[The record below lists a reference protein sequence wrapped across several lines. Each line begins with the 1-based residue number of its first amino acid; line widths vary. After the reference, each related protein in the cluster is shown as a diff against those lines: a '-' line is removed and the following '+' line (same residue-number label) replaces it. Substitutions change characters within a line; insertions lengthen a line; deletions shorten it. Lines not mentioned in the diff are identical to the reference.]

1 MLEQILHR
9 RNIENALLQVTSN
22 KGSGGIDGMQT
33 DELRDYL
40 NGNWTQLRGQI
51 LSGIYKPD
59 PVRKVEIPKPQGG
72 KRMLGIP
79 TVLDRLI
86 QQAVAQWLGPQYEGQ
101 FSKNSYGF
109 RPRKNAHQAVL
120 QGQRQLQ
127 EGKEWV
133 IELDLEKFFDRVNHD
148 RLMSTLSKKVTDK
161 RTLKL
166 IRSYLTSGIMEGG
179 IISQRTEGMPQ
190 GSPLS
195 PLLSNIVLDELDK
208 ELEKRGHAFVRYAD
222 DCSIYVRSK
231 ASAKRVSESI
241 IKYIEG
247 RLLLKVNREKT
258 KISRPWQSTLLGFS
272 FYKQKGEW
280 QIRIAEKS
288 ISRIKEKCRAIT
300 SRSNG
305 LSERKR
311 IEKLKPVVLGWVNYF
326 GIAKA
331 RSVMQGLDEFVRTRL
346 RVCNWKA
353 WKRPRS
359 RIRNLLKLGASKRNA
374 YEWGNSSKAY
384 CRVAHSPILSR
395 TLNNQYFVKQGYIG
409 FYNTYHLRKEA
420 QLSIF

>member
-33 DELRDYL
+33 DDLRDSL

-109 RPRKNAHQAVL
+109 RPKKNAHQAVL
-120 QGQRQLQ
+120 RGQRHLQ

-179 IISQRTEGMPQ
+179 IIS
-190 GSPLS
+190 
-195 PLLSNIVLDELDK
+195 
-208 ELEKRGHAFVRYAD
+208 
-222 DCSIYVRSK
+222 
-231 ASAKRVSESI
+231 
-241 IKYIEG
+241 
-247 RLLLKVNREKT
+247 
-258 KISRPWQSTLLGFS
+258 
-272 FYKQKGEW
+272 
-280 QIRIAEKS
+280 
-288 ISRIKEKCRAIT
+288 
-300 SRSNG
+300 
-305 LSERKR
+305 
-311 IEKLKPVVLGWVNYF
+311 
-326 GIAKA
+326 
-331 RSVMQGLDEFVRTRL
+331 
-346 RVCNWKA
+346 
-353 WKRPRS
+353 
-359 RIRNLLKLGASKRNA
+359 
-374 YEWGNSSKAY
+374 
-384 CRVAHSPILSR
+384 
-395 TLNNQYFVKQGYIG
+395 
-409 FYNTYHLRKEA
+409 
-420 QLSIF
+420 